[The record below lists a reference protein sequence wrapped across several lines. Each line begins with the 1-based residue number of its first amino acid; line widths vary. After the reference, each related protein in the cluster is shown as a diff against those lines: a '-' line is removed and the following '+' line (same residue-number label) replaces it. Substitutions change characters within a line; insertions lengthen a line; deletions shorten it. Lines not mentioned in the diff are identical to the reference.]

1 MELKLISRII
11 DFSVQHKLAVVAM
24 VSVACIAGWW
34 AMVTLPLDATPDL
47 SDTQVIIYSHWDRSP
62 DIIEDQ
68 VTYPIVTA
76 MLGAPHVKTVRGY
89 SDFGYSYVYVIFADG
104 TDLYW
109 ARTRVLEY
117 LSSVLPRLPDGVKT
131 ELGPDASALGWIYQY
146 ALVDTSGKH
155 SLADLRSYQ
164 DWYLSYY
171 LRSVPGVAD
180 VAPIGGYTRQFQVNL
195 DPNRLQ
201 AYGIPVSR
209 VVEAVRGGNNE
220 SSGRLLEFGGT
231 EYMVR
236 GRGYARSLE
245 DFENIP
251 LSVSESGSQIRV
263 KDVGQVVMGPDLR
276 RGLAELDGTGEVVSG
291 IVVMRNGENALE
303 VIDGVKAKIKE
314 IEPGFPEGVK
324 IIPIYDRSELVH
336 NTIGTVKETILE
348 VVITVVIIILVFLWH
363 FPSAAIPI
371 ATMPIAVLLSFIPF
385 HMLGISANIM
395 SLAGVA
401 IAFSELVDASI
412 VVAEQTHKK
421 LELWERNG
429 RPGDCREIVLAAIKE
444 VAGPTFFALLVIAVS
459 FLPVLT
465 LQAQEGR
472 MFRPLAY
479 TKTLTMVIAAILAIT
494 LDPALRLLLTRVDRF
509 NFRPEWLC
517 RVANAV
523 LIGEVRSED
532 RHPVSRRLIRVYEP
546 VVRWTLRWK
555 WVVLAGALALILVTV
570 PVFYHLGS
578 ESMPPLDEGAILYM
592 PTTLPGISIRQAE
605 QLLQASDHIIG
616 QFPEV
621 DHVLGKAGRAETA
634 TDPAPLSMLET
645 VIILKPRAAWRH
657 VATWYSPWAPEW
669 AKRVFRHVTPDTIST
684 EELVSQMNSALRIPG
699 VNNSWTMPIRGRIDM
714 LTTGIRTAVG
724 LKIAGADL
732 QHIQKI
738 GAEIE
743 SLLKPVK
750 GTRTVL
756 AERTADGYFLD
767 LQWDRER
774 LARYGVSVEDA
785 QGVIENA
792 IGGENV
798 STVVLGQE
806 RYRVNVRYARDFRSD
821 LGAIG
826 RIRVPAGGQRQLPL
840 SDLAQVSITSGP
852 SMIRNENG
860 LLTGYVY
867 VDVAG
872 RDPGSYV
879 SEANQLL
886 RERLKLPAGYSIAW
900 SGQYEAMQRVK
911 QRLKLMVPITLFLIC
926 FLLYSNTGSIP
937 KTMIVLLAVPF
948 SAVGAVWFLY
958 LAGYNMS
965 VAVWVGLIALLGID
979 AETGVFML
987 LYLDLA
993 YEEAKRE
1000 GRLQNLGQ
1008 LREAIVHGA
1017 AKRLRPKFM
1026 TFATTCI
1033 GLFPIMLAT
1042 GAGSDVMKRIAA
1054 PMVGGIFTS
1063 FVLELLVYPAIY
1075 EVWRWRSIPKSVQ
1088 TIRGFESMELQPQAG
1103 SAASRWF
1110 SKTSIPPQEPPRSQ

>member
-1 MELKLISRII
+1 MINRII
-11 DFSVQHKLAVVAM
+11 EFSANNKFLIFAFLAA
-24 VSVACIAGWW
+24 ACLWGAWAGFH
-34 AMVTLPLDATPDL
+34 LPLDAIPDL
-47 SDTQVIIYSHWDRSP
+47 SETQVIILSRWDKTP
-62 DIIEDQ
+62 DLIEDQ

-76 MLGAPHVKTVRGY
+76 MLGAPHVKTVRGF
-89 SDFGYSYVYVIFADG
+89 SDFGYSYVYVIFEDG

-109 ARTRVLEY
+109 ARSRVTEY
-117 LSSVLPRLPDGVKT
+117 LSSAVSRLPDGVKT
-131 ELGPDASALGWIYQY
+131 ELGPDATSLGWIFQY
-146 ALVDTSGKH
+146 ALEDTSGKH
-155 SLADLRSYQ
+155 TLAEMRTYQ
-164 DWYLSYY
+164 DWYLRYY
-171 LRSVPGVAD
+171 LRSVPGVAE
-180 VAPIGGYTRQFQVNL
+180 VAPIGGYARQYQVNI
-195 DPNRLQ
+195 DPNRLR
-201 AYGIPVSR
+201 AYGIPVRR
-209 VVEAVRGGNNE
+209 VAEAVRGGNNE
-220 SSGRLLEFGGT
+220 TSGGLLEFGGT

-236 GRGYARSLE
+236 GRGYAHSLD
-245 DFENIP
+245 DFGNIS
-251 LSVSESGSQIRV
+251 LGVTESGSQIRI
-263 KDVGQVVMGPDLR
+263 KDVGQVVMAPADFR
-276 RGLAELDGTGEVVSG
+276 RGVSDLDGAGEVVSG
-291 IVVMRNGENALE
+291 IVIMRSGENALD
-303 VIDGVKAKIKE
+303 VIDRVKAKLKE
-314 IEPGFPEGVK
+314 VEPGLPEGVK
-324 IIPIYDRSELVH
+324 VVPIYDRSELIH
-336 NTIGTVKETILE
+336 NTVDQSKQTILE
-348 VVITVVIIILVFLWH
+348 VGITIVLIILIFLRH

-385 HMLGISANIM
+385 HMLGMSVNVM

-634 TDPAPLSMLET
+634 TDPAPLSMLGT
-645 VIILKPRAAWRH
+645 GIILKPPAAWRH
-657 VATWYSPWAPEW
+657 VATWYFPRAPGW

-732 QHIQKI
+732 QHIQEI

-774 LARYGVSVEDA
+774 LARSGVSVEDA
-785 QGVIENA
+785 QRVIENA

-852 SMIRNENG
+852 SMIRNEN
-860 LLTGYVY
+860 
-867 VDVAG
+867 
-872 RDPGSYV
+872 
-879 SEANQLL
+879 
-886 RERLKLPAGYSIAW
+886 
-900 SGQYEAMQRVK
+900 
-911 QRLKLMVPITLFLIC
+911 
-926 FLLYSNTGSIP
+926 
-937 KTMIVLLAVPF
+937 
-948 SAVGAVWFLY
+948 
-958 LAGYNMS
+958 
-965 VAVWVGLIALLGID
+965 
-979 AETGVFML
+979 
-987 LYLDLA
+987 
-993 YEEAKRE
+993 
-1000 GRLQNLGQ
+1000 
-1008 LREAIVHGA
+1008 
-1017 AKRLRPKFM
+1017 
-1026 TFATTCI
+1026 
-1033 GLFPIMLAT
+1033 
-1042 GAGSDVMKRIAA
+1042 
-1054 PMVGGIFTS
+1054 
-1063 FVLELLVYPAIY
+1063 
-1075 EVWRWRSIPKSVQ
+1075 
-1088 TIRGFESMELQPQAG
+1088 
-1103 SAASRWF
+1103 
-1110 SKTSIPPQEPPRSQ
+1110 